1 MSESAEVP
9 PPQEPAEASP
19 REPLIARKTAR
30 VLPVDGEGRVL
41 LLHGW
46 DPRRPEHPFWFTVGG
61 AAENGE
67 SLGAAAVR
75 ELYEETRISVDPEC
89 LGEPIAHNTVEFSWG
104 GHHIAQE
111 QTFYAVAVG
120 SAEVSLEGLDQWE
133 RATTDKYGW
142 LSAEDLEADEIPAHP
157 DIPDL
162 IRTAAASV
170 RGRPDSPCDHGREL
184 HLASGN
190 RVGRAA
196 GSNGTRPSRRGGHG

>member
-1 MSESAEVP
+1 VSSVSPGGRPPGTPPARGESIP
-9 PPQEPAEASP
+9 PDPPGPGPSRRQ
-19 REPLIARKTAR
+19 TAR

-46 DPRRPEHPFWFTVGG
+46 DPHRPEHPFWFTVGG
-61 AAENGE
+61 AVEEGDGE
-67 SLGAAAVR
+67 SMRDAAAR
-75 ELYEETRISVDPEC
+75 ELYEETRISVDPER
-89 LGEPIAHNTVEFSWG
+89 LGEPIAQNTIEFSWG
-104 GHHIAQE
+104 GHHIAQD

-142 LSAEDLEADEIPAHP
+142 LSAEDLEANEIPAHP

-170 RGRPDSPCDHGREL
+170 RVRRE
-184 HLASGN
+184 
-190 RVGRAA
+190 
-196 GSNGTRPSRRGGHG
+196 